1 MDNDCLFLLG
11 FKSNFIFIFYLW
23 KKEFQNLGDGGD
35 ECGFVVG
42 DLIVVIR
49 SLKNFE
55 RK

>member
-1 MDNDCLFLLG
+1 MDNDCLFLLV
-11 FKSNFIFIFYLW
+11 FKSNFIFILIW

-49 SLKNFE
+49 SLKIKE
-55 RK
+55 I